1 MLFSHAIGL
10 DIPFW
15 ANEKKKNQTR
25 LQNQVAYDVI
35 YLNMH
40 DIVNTLYK

>member
-1 MLFSHAIGL
+1 MQLGWTFLSGQMK
-10 DIPFW
+10 
-15 ANEKKKNQTR
+15 KKKNQTR